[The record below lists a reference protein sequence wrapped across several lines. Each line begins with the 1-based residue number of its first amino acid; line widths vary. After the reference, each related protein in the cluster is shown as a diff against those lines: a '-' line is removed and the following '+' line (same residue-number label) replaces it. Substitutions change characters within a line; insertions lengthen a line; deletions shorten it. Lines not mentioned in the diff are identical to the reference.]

1 MRKHTTNMK
10 YKTSLI
16 AILWGVL
23 LCFTLPV
30 LAQNNL
36 QHQKD
41 SLRQVIEHSEGID
54 KLKSYNRLCYLYMSE
69 VADNQ
74 KMDTLLMLFN
84 QVEAEAIKQG
94 NVEIQGMVYG
104 NAIIAH
110 INRSEHDKVIEK
122 APAYLDFY
130 IENGLWKFYYQIH
143 MQLITAYNLK
153 GEYEPAIEEAEKMY
167 ARAKERKDKAGMATA
182 LYATGIIYNSQDRWK
197 EEEKCFREC
206 IDLLWEVSGY
216 DNILTQSYAFL
227 CMVLRAQNRYDDLL
241 QLVPEYEKAIA
252 RFEKAS
258 GRTQPEARGNLY
270 IALMN
275 TYIDIHDYDKAE
287 PYLAKI
293 EALINNDISR
303 FELLRARALIL
314 RSRGDYGKALAAI
327 DSAINR
333 TLESDFNL
341 NLIRRIKMQI
351 LARMGRYREAD
362 GLLDEIIATNDT
374 LKNVEVNARFDE
386 LRTQYEVEKHIAGKE
401 RNFHYFLFALAICLV
416 LVLLLAGAFY
426 YNRMI
431 ALKNRKLYERIKE
444 QDRLADELSRLANVR
459 QSESSGENS
468 GKTAGATDIFAPS
481 GEQQSL
487 VIRLQEYLLS
497 DDNLSNTDINR
508 DDIISAL
515 GTNKNALTD
524 AVKAVTGKSPM
535 EYMRTLKVE
544 EARRKLDSHPELT
557 IEAIAFSCGFN
568 IPSTFYRLFR
578 KQYGISPTEYRKMST
593 LQEK

>member
-1 MRKHTTNMK
+1 MK

-16 AILWGVL
+16 TILWGSL
-23 LCFTLPV
+23 LSLALPV

-69 VADNQ
+69 VADDQ

-153 GEYEPAIEEAEKMY
+153 GEYEPAVEEAEKMY

-182 LYATGIIYNSQDRWK
+182 LYATGLIYNSQDRWK

-227 CMVLRAQNRYDDLL
+227 CMVLRAQNRYDELL

-314 RSRGDYGKALAAI
+314 RSRGDYGNALAAI
-327 DSAINR
+327 DSVMTR
-333 TLESDFNL
+333 TAEADFNRNSL
-341 NLIRRIKMQI
+341 RRIKMQL
-351 LARMGRYREAD
+351 LARMGRYQEAD

-374 LKNVEVNARFDE
+374 IKNVEVNARFDE
-386 LRTQYEVEKHIAGKE
+386 LRTQYEVEKHIAEKE
-401 RNFHYFLFALAICLV
+401 RNFHYLLFALAICMV
-416 LVLLLAGAFY
+416 LALLLAGAFY
-426 YNRMI
+426 YNRII

-444 QDRLADELSRLANVR
+444 QDRLADELSRLENAR
-459 QSESSGENS
+459 QSESSPKDS
-468 GKTAGATDIFAPS
+468 GKTAGATELFAPS
-481 GEQQSL
+481 GEQQNL

-578 KQYGISPTEYRKMST
+578 KQYGISPTEYRKMGTS
-593 LQEK
+593 QEK